1 MSDELLLLLIVVC
14 YQVVLTEKSKKFT
27 NSFRYRLADGS
38 CRHWSI
44 CTRRGRQWAS
54 STLQGLDSSQAVIHP
69 CTSLALNHSVP
80 LMIITDECTDLISIY
95 LRRLT
100 YLVSVMMQQYL
111 LLWAGACCLDTT
123 VIRHRMPTLCH
134 PSIDEMR
141 RSRWQH
147 RWCMVTLVCFLF
159 TRATLC

>member
-27 NSFRYRLADGS
+27 NFFRYRLADGS

-54 STLQGLDSSQAVIHP
+54 STLQGLDSSQGCHTSMHVASTQSLYATDANNQ
-69 CTSLALNHSVP
+69 CTN
-80 LMIITDECTDLISIY
+80 LISIC

-100 YLVSVMMQQYL
+100 YLLLVMMQQYL
-111 LLWAGACCLDTT
+111 LLGAGRYLTCYLYYSNNWRANFQNSLSPLL
-123 VIRHRMPTLCH
+123 VNFRMKAL
-134 PSIDEMR
+134 
-141 RSRWQH
+141 
-147 RWCMVTLVCFLF
+147 
-159 TRATLC
+159 